1 MELIRAAHS
10 SAFSVEIY
18 QVLPHQALSLHVGDS
33 LQLFYFFWSL
43 SGQLRMSKVNN
54 WSQSQQP
61 LQTSNLVIVGYFF
74 LCFLLFFFF
83 KLNKYTFKIFI

>member
-18 QVLPHQALSLHVGDS
+18 QVLPHQALSLRVGDS

-43 SGQLRMSKVNN
+43 WAAQNEQSEQLEPEPTAPSGF
-54 WSQSQQP
+54 QS
-61 LQTSNLVIVGYFF
+61 SGCWLVFSLF
-74 LCFLLFFFF
+74 CAFFFF
-83 KLNKYTFKIFI
+83 LT